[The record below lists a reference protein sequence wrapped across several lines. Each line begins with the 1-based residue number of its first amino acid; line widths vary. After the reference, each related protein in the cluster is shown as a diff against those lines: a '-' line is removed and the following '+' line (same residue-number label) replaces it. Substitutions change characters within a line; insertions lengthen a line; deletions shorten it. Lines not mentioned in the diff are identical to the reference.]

1 LQFCTENTSGLW
13 FWPDDLRIAVT
24 KYRYARDPV
33 CFVACALYA
42 ANRWCLPAT
51 LKGPFLRNHFNDCL
65 LIPAAL
71 PLILWLQR
79 RFRLRLSDA
88 PPDWREVLLH
98 LVVWSIA
105 AEVVGPR
112 LFSCATGDIWD
123 VVAYAAGAVVATV
136 IWSIR

>member
-1 LQFCTENTSGLW
+1 M
-13 FWPDDLRIAVT
+13 
-24 KYRYARDPV
+24 
-33 CFVACALYA
+33 VACVLYV
-42 ANRWCLPAT
+42 ANRWCLPTA

-79 RFRLRLSDA
+79 RLRLRHSDA

-98 LVVWSIA
+98 LAVWSIA

-112 LFSCATGDIWD
+112 LFSRATGDIWD
-123 VVAYAAGAVVATV
+123 VVAYTAGAIVATV
-136 IWSIR
+136 IWSIQ